1 MTGALFRGPLAYYK
15 IPVDSPIGE
24 IRTSTS
30 SIHRKVH
37 TLYGI
42 IINLKKSN
50 VAERERATM
59 RLLLWVSKHP
69 QFKEYL
75 RMRSV

>member
-1 MTGALFRGPLAYYK
+1 MTGALFRAPLAYYK

-30 SIHRKVH
+30 FIHRKVH

-42 IINLKKSN
+42 IINPKKIN
-50 VAERERATM
+50 VAERERATI
-59 RLLLWVSKHP
+59 RLLLGVSKHA
-69 QFKEYL
+69 QLKEYL